1 MALQLA
7 KGRAS
12 LHSGRGLIP
21 REGRHSERNIRPGWK
36 DSCSIGDD
44 VLGRRFNVLGQQL
57 DLSIVKA
64 DPKLRLWSLAAKGY
78 TDLEISP
85 ASAKR
90 AWTEAQTIAH
100 RLGEAQWEARAE
112 GVPRRA

>member
-44 VLGRRFNVLGQQL
+44 VLGRRFQCPRTTARPVDRSEEHTSELQSHS
-57 DLSIVKA
+57 DLVC
-64 DPKLRLWSLAAKGY
+64 RLL
-78 TDLEISP
+78 LEKKKKDEDDSVIQGTN
-85 ASAKR
+85 KR
-90 AWTEAQTIAH
+90 M
-100 RLGEAQWEARAE
+100 
-112 GVPRRA
+112 